1 MSTADTPPAVP
12 SSENYSD
19 KPKATPVDRI
29 LAGLI
34 DGFLCAAVGW
44 VPILGWIACIGY
56 SFTKDALPFLGGQS
70 VGKKVMKIRA
80 VTEDGAPLT
89 GNFGAAAMRAVPF
102 LIPCF
107 GFVELFMLLTDKE
120 TLRFGDKWAKT
131 KVVKVG

>member
-1 MSTADTPPAVP
+1 MSTTETPPAVP
-12 SSENYSD
+12 ASENFSD
-19 KPKATPVDRI
+19 KPKATPGDRI

-34 DGFLCAAVGW
+34 DGLLMCTVGW
-44 VPILGWIACIGY
+44 IPILGFIICMGY

-70 VGKKVMKIRA
+70 IGKKVMKIRA

-107 GFVELFMLLTDKE
+107 GFVELFVLLTDKE